1 MTAFSFPN
9 KNGMSA
15 LAFDGCAFGH
25 ASESHERLLTG
36 HELGH
41 PQVDCRYLRRSD
53 QTRQKE
59 QKKYLDADDFLIRIR
74 RALNKGAS
82 FTLHAHMVNFCSASA
97 APFGFLFQVIHIQKF
112 RTVWR

>member
-1 MTAFSFPN
+1 M
-9 KNGMSA
+9 
-15 LAFDGCAFGH
+15 DDAFGH

-36 HELGH
+36 HELDH
-41 PQVDCRYLRRSD
+41 PQVDCRDRQLSD

-82 FTLHAHMVNFCSASA
+82 FTLHAHIVNVSSAST
-97 APFGFLFQVIHIQKF
+97 APLVFLFEVIRQQKF
-112 RTVWR
+112 CTVWR